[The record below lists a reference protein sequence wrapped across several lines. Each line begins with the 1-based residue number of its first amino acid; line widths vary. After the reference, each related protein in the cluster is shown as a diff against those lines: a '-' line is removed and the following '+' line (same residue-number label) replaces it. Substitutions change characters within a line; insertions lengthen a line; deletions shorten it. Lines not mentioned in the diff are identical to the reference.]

1 MIPINEQQKCFKNY
15 FLILIQRVFHVQTKA
30 YIYYDKD
37 KIYKID

>member
-1 MIPINEQQKCFKNY
+1 MIPINEQQKRFKNY
-15 FLILIQRVFHVQTKA
+15 FLLIQRVFHVQTKA